1 MIEDAFQYPAGEP
14 PKPIPPTADVSKDQ
28 LVPSARIHRYTELV
42 RGRLVIV
49 VPCCGRKARLKRF
62 GHRTVHLILC
72 ICQTAYATELF
83 DENDGGYAALLT
95 VEEIEYVRTRR

>member
-1 MIEDAFQYPAGEP
+1 MIEETFQNAVGET
-14 PKPIPPTADVSKDQ
+14 PKPIPPTADVSKGQ
-28 LVPSARIHRYTELV
+28 LVPGVRIHRYTELV

-49 VPCCGRKARLKRF
+49 VPCCGRKARIKRF
-62 GHRTVHLILC
+62 GHRTIHLILC
-72 ICQTAYATELF
+72 ICETAYATELF